1 MLEAKYQQNDCIS
14 CLPHSK
20 VEGAQVA
27 LHQDQGGGQPGQ
39 VGGADR
45 TRAAVQQRQYSVEH
59 SRLYGITG
67 LNRLRRPLPSR
78 YKLTYQSV
86 VTRLY
91 KRRRTGKEIHSSASI
106 VTTNLWPAVS
116 WRVTCAPTKVS
127 GRTSAA
133 TATRLSGG
141 SRTRWCTKS

>member
-20 VEGAQVA
+20 AIYQNIFEDKDGGEDERGNRFSESKAAQNELEEQSDQVEGAQVA

-86 VTRLY
+86 LTRLY
-91 KRRRTGKEIHSSASI
+91 KRRRTGQKYIQ
-106 VTTNLWPAVS
+106 V
-116 WRVTCAPTKVS
+116 RV
-127 GRTSAA
+127 
-133 TATRLSGG
+133 L
-141 SRTRWCTKS
+141 